1 MILRLGI
8 GPARSRHVRHLGPRF
23 FSPLARESLAGVCV
37 AGLQTTPMG
46 RILGILLCL
55 TASFGCDDGSSL
67 ATPPGVLLDVGPELL
82 GSSAPASAEGGR
94 APTERTARCRVQD
107 PGEAPLFSLDV
118 LGRSQGPQ
126 LIGVRVSIPAS
137 ECVVEARLGE
147 AQPPD
152 PVGGV
157 PAVAHVVV
165 NYRCRRYRGQGVIEV
180 PAGAPPTSHATQFRC
195 SGISGTR

>member
-1 MILRLGI
+1 
-8 GPARSRHVRHLGPRF
+8 
-23 FSPLARESLAGVCV
+23 
-37 AGLQTTPMG
+37 MG

-82 GSSAPASAEGGR
+82 GSSAPASAEGDR
-94 APTERTARCRVQD
+94 PPTERTTRCRLQGPD
-107 PGEAPLFSLDV
+107 KGPLFSLDV
-118 LGRSQGPQ
+118 VGRSQGPH
-126 LIGVRVSIPAS
+126 LVGVRVSIPAS
-137 ECVVEARLGE
+137 ECVVDARLGE

-165 NYRCRRYRGQGVIEV
+165 TYRCRRYRGQGVIEV
-180 PAGAPPTSHATQFRC
+180 PAGAPPMTRASPAVGFRC
-195 SGISGTR
+195 SEISATR